1 MAKDYLA
8 PVGEGLHTVRTGD
21 WRTQRP
27 VLDQSTCARCGFCLM
42 FCPVNSVRRLEDGSF
57 SIDLAYCKGCGI
69 CAAEC
74 ASRAITMVREQRP

>member
-1 MAKDYLA
+1 MPSDYLNPLA
-8 PVGEGLHTVRTGD
+8 SPTKGAGGPTGT

-27 VLDQSTCARCGFCLM
+27 VYDPEKCNGCLLCWI
-42 FCPVNSVRRLEDGSF
+42 FCPEAVIGKSDR

-74 ASRAITMVREQRP
+74 AKGAIKMVREEAQ